1 MTGMASGTGTPG
13 TAPLPR
19 GRHAP
24 PLEVRVKVQRARL
37 FAAAANVFARTGY
50 AEATA
55 EAIAREAGMSKATFY
70 EHFANK
76 EECLLAIF
84 DVAGNAVARAMD
96 AGQGLGDD
104 TGATTP
110 ASYEDVVRR
119 GLRAFLSTLAT
130 YPSEARTLLVEGIGA
145 GPRAA
150 ARRDA
155 MLDTFADR
163 LQRVNATFAPAFGAP
178 VFASGDD
185 AFTIVG
191 GVVEVVSR
199 QLRTHQ
205 PQDIRDL
212 EPTLLRLIFGVT
224 AQARTPGLPA
234 A

>member
-1 MTGMASGTGTPG
+1 MTGVKHGASTSG

-37 FAAAANVFARTGY
+37 FAAAAGVFARTGY
-50 AEATA
+50 ADATA

-84 DVAGNAVARAMD
+84 DAAGNEVARAMD
-96 AGQGLGDD
+96 AGRGLGQGED
-104 TGATTP
+104 AP
-110 ASYEDVVRR
+110 KSYEEVVRR
-119 GLRAFLSTLAT
+119 GLQAFLSTLAT
-130 YPSEARTLLVEGIGA
+130 YPAESRTLLVEGIGA

-150 ARRDA
+150 ERRDA
-155 MLDTFADR
+155 MLDAFAER
-163 LQRVNATFAPAFGAP
+163 LQRDNATFAPQFGAP
-178 VFASGDD
+178 VFASPDD

-191 GVVEVVSR
+191 GIVEVVSR
-199 QLRTHQ
+199 QLRTQQ

-212 EPTLLRLIFGVT
+212 EPTLLRLVFGVT
-224 AQARTPGLPA
+224 AQARTPGLPDA
-234 A
+234 

>member
-1 MTGMASGTGTPG
+1 MKHGASTSG

-37 FAAAANVFARTGY
+37 FAAAAGVFARNGY
-50 AEATA
+50 ADATA

-84 DVAGNAVARAMD
+84 DVAAAQVARALD
-96 AGQGLGDD
+96 AGHGLGRD
-104 TGATTP
+104 GEAP
-110 ASYEDVVRR
+110 ASYEDVVRG

-130 YPSEARTLLVEGIGA
+130 YPAESRTLLVEGIAA

-155 MLDTFADR
+155 MLDAFAER
-163 LQRVNATFAPAFGAP
+163 LQRDNATFAPRFGAP
-178 VFASGDD
+178 VFASPDD

-191 GVVEVVSR
+191 GIVEVVSR

-205 PQDIRDL
+205 PRDIRDL
-212 EPTLLRLIFGVT
+212 EPTLLRLVFGVT
-224 AQARTPGLPA
+224 AQARTPGLPEA
-234 A
+234 